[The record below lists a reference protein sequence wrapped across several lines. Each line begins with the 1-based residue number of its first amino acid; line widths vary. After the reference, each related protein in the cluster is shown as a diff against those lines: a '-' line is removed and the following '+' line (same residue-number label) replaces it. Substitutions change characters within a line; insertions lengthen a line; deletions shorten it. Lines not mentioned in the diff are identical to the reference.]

1 MRQTR
6 TKAGDTVNGVLW
18 RELRRD
24 DDTAEEALW
33 ALNPGLAEF
42 GPVLPSGVVVFLP
55 ELDQK
60 QEAARAVTVWD

>member
-1 MRQTR
+1 M
-6 TKAGDTVNGVLW
+6 LW
-18 RELRRD
+18 RELQRD

-42 GPVLPSGVVVFLP
+42 GPVLPSGVVVTLP
-55 ELDQK
+55 ELDRK